1 MSDIHVLQAHGH
13 DRHQAKEICGR
24 SETLDVNPITNERR
38 SGVSPGYRTHADKV
52 RMQSPHRKQP
62 LWVDAEGNVNAWVHR
77 VAQVIHAVNIDDIN
91 VLRVEPVGGPRAN
104 KSERTAAALEAA
116 ITVVALADMERVF
129 ASKIGLATVV
139 GNLEEVLR

>member
-1 MSDIHVLQAHGH
+1 
-13 DRHQAKEICGR
+13 
-24 SETLDVNPITNERR
+24 
-38 SGVSPGYRTHADKV
+38 
-52 RMQSPHRKQP
+52 MQSPHRKQP

-91 VLRVEPVGGPRAN
+91 VLRVEPVGWPCAD
-104 KSERTAAALEAA
+104 KSERIAAVLESA